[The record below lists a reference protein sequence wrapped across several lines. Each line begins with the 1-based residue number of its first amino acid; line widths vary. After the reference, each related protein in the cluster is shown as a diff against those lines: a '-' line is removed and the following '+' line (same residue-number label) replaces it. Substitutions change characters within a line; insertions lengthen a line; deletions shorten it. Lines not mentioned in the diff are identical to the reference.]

1 MTISVESHVRG
12 YSRESYG
19 LYNAAKH
26 STVLDVLL
34 MPS

>member
-1 MTISVESHVRG
+1 MTVSAESYVRG
-12 YSRESYG
+12 YCRESYV